1 MSRST
6 NENDSSSCEPRHN
19 QFDITCSESSKI
31 IHNKLSSNSEDIYLN
46 PLITDYDVGMVVD
59 GPPPLQACNSCYHFE
74 SVLVTPSTC
83 NDKIKDKYYGTCRN
97 SLQIIDKSFVSED
110 LDATC
115 WNFCLREDLLKLKI
129 QRLRDQNGISS
140 NRVHRQ

>member
-6 NENDSSSCEPRHN
+6 NENDSSSCEPRHS
-19 QFDITCSESSKI
+19 ISC
-31 IHNKLSSNSEDIYLN
+31 SEDIYLN
-46 PLITDYDVGMVVD
+46 PLITNYDVGMVVD

-129 QRLRDQNGISS
+129 LRDQNGISS

>member
-1 MSRST
+1 M
-6 NENDSSSCEPRHN
+6 
-19 QFDITCSESSKI
+19 
-31 IHNKLSSNSEDIYLN
+31 IHSEDIYLN

-74 SVLVTPSTC
+74 SVLVTPENVCENSSSFSKTLS
-83 NDKIKDKYYGTCRN
+83 KIKDKYYGTCRN

>member
-6 NENDSSSCEPRHN
+6 NENDSSSCEPKPNREIVKS
-19 QFDITCSESSKI
+19 DSSDFI
-31 IHNKLSSNSEDIYLN
+31 NSPRCSEDIYLN

-129 QRLRDQNGISS
+129 LRDQNGISS